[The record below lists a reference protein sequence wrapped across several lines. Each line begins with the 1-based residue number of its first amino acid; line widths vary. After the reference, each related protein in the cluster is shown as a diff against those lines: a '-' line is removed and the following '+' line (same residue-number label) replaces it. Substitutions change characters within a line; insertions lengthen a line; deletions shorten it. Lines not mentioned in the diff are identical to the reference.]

1 MQTILV
7 PTDFSLNANKALNYA
22 AEVAKLSGAAIIIV
36 HVTNLTHAA
45 INENVILSETLDK
58 DVMDK
63 ANDELEILV
72 TATREITLGKVEK
85 QLYNGFITDAI
96 QQAALENKADLIIMG
111 TLGNSGVREKLF
123 GSITAKLIS
132 HIDVPLLAVPLMH
145 EWQPP
150 KNILLAIN
158 HFKESPDVLK
168 PLLQLAGFLKAPV
181 HVSVFTD
188 EDHAEAADFLQNKRD
203 IELFCVNMQKNN
215 PKLSI
220 LPAPVYGHNF
230 EDAIKTYC
238 SKNETGLLVMI
249 THKRNF
255 VESIFNRSLTK
266 KMSYHTDIPLLSI
279 PIHL

>member
-22 AEVAKLSGAAIIIV
+22 AEIAKLSGAAIIIV

-96 QQAALENKADLIIMG
+96 QQAALENKADLIVMG

-132 HIDVPLLAVPLMH
+132 HVDVPLLAVPLMH

-158 HFKESPDVLK
+158 HFKESPAVLK

-188 EDHAEAADFLQNKRD
+188 EDQAEAADFLQNKRD
-203 IELFCVNMQKNN
+203 IELFCVNMQKNH
-215 PKLSI
+215 PELSI
-220 LPAPVYGHNF
+220 LPAPVFGHNF

-238 SKNETGLLVMI
+238 SNNETGLLVMI

-255 VESIFNRSLTK
+255 IESIFNRSLTK

>member
-22 AEVAKLSGAAIIIV
+22 AAVAKLSGAAIIIV
-36 HVTNLTHAA
+36 HVTNLSHAS
-45 INENVILSETLDK
+45 INENVILSEPLDAGVL
-58 DVMDK
+58 DA
-63 ANDELEILV
+63 ANKELEILV
-72 TATREITLGKVEK
+72 KVTREITQGKVEK

-111 TLGNSGVREKLF
+111 TLGNSGVRGKLF

-132 HIDVPLLAVPLMH
+132 SLAVPLLAVPLMH

-158 HFKESPDVLK
+158 CFEESPEVLQ
-168 PLLQLAGFLKAPV
+168 PLIQLAGFLKAPI
-181 HVSVFTD
+181 HVSVFTNQD
-188 EDHAEAADFLQNKRD
+188 SAKALDYLQNRRD
-203 IELFCVNMQKNN
+203 IELFCVNMQKEH
-215 PKLSI
+215 PELTV
-220 LPAPVYGHNF
+220 LPAPVYGHHF
-230 EDAIKTYC
+230 EEAIKTYINN
-238 SKNETGLLVMI
+238 NETGLLVMI

-255 VESIFNRSLTK
+255 IESIFNRSLTK

-279 PIHL
+279 PIHS